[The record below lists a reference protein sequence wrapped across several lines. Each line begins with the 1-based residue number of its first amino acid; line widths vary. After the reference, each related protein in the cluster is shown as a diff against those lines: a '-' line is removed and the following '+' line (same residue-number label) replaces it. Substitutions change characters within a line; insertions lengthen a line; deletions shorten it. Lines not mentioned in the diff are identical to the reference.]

1 MGIDL
6 GTTNSCAAFIE
17 FGEAVVIENAEY
29 ERTTPSVVY
38 FKKEGGVVV
47 GKLAKQNIVV
57 NANRT
62 VKSIKRHIGTDYAA
76 EIDGEKYTSEYISA
90 HILKKLIN
98 DAEKFTGRKFTD
110 AIISVPA
117 YFTDAQRQATKD
129 AGEIAG
135 LNVRRIINEPTA
147 SAISYGY
154 TEKDKKTVLV
164 YDFGGGTFDV
174 SILSIRDGFFDVE
187 ATAGDN
193 HLGGDDVDDVIE
205 NIIISEIKKKYDID
219 VKNDLFVYQTL
230 KEKVEKT
237 KIDLSAREESSI
249 DLPYIGKAQAKPITY
264 SRKINRKELGKI
276 LDPFLERAK
285 KQIMIALDDASL
297 KIENIDEVILVGAMT
312 RIPYIRKFVEDLFH
326 KKPDMSVN
334 PDEAVAIGAALSAL
348 AEKSY
353 AEKRETQHI
362 KRPVEISDVVSRSF
376 GTLTYDG
383 YIVKM
388 IEKNTKV
395 PIKITKNFTNPLPFM
410 DEIYVTAYQGESLFP
425 DEDDADLL
433 GKFIINIEPM
443 PAGQN
448 KIEATFEIGEEFG
461 ILLVTAKDTHSGNE
475 RTVKIISRGRLSKQ
489 DKDKWTK
496 TLSDIYPV
504 EVNFDNVTARKTVTL
519 LVNPSS
525 TIGSIKN
532 KLKEGDMIN
541 EGEGLFYGNKELSDD
556 SVLSDLNIDKE
567 KEGLIEIRKRA

>member
-1 MGIDL
+1 MGDILGIDL

-326 KKPDMSVN
+326 KKP
-334 PDEAVAIGAALSAL
+334 
-348 AEKSY
+348 
-353 AEKRETQHI
+353 
-362 KRPVEISDVVSRSF
+362 
-376 GTLTYDG
+376 
-383 YIVKM
+383 
-388 IEKNTKV
+388 KV